1 MEITTIDVR
10 CILIRRYLV
19 RRQSNNR
26 VYPRYAV
33 RLLTA
38 ILPDDMSHVLQVI
51 SDAFLSGAL
60 RPFAAFEQ
68 LVRGL
73 TAAVLSRLIRP
84 RTSSLRVSQRWLDEH
99 EAAAARRPRD

>member
-10 CILIRRYLV
+10 CMLIRNYFV
-19 RRQSNNR
+19 RRHSNNR

-33 RLLTA
+33 RLVPA
-38 ILPDDMSHVLQVI
+38 ILPDDMSHVIQVI
-51 SDAFLSGAL
+51 SDAFLSGAF
-60 RPFAAFEQ
+60 RQFAAFDQ
-68 LVRGL
+68 LVRGR

-99 EAAAARRPRD
+99 EAAAAQRPRD